1 MLIAKKV
8 RASTFRNKFRSLAAG
23 VAGKNVILIE
33 NRRQKSK
40 YLVDQAFLD
49 ELIQQRASALAT
61 LEILSDPRLTERL
74 ISLGKNVDVRVRSRK
89 IRLFSM
95 HDVFGK

>member
-1 MLIAKKV
+1 MLRAKKV
-8 RASTFRNKFRSLAAG
+8 RATTFRTDFRRLAAG
-23 VAGKNVILIE
+23 VSGKNVVLIE

-40 YLVDQAFLD
+40 YLVDKVFLD
-49 ELIQQRASALAT
+49 ELIQQRTSALAT

-74 ISLGKNVDVRVRSRK
+74 ITLGKNVDSRVRSRK
-89 IRLFSM
+89 IRLFSL